1 MDHRIITRKE
11 WGAPIRP
18 MLWDRSPK
26 DNRVI
31 VHTEAGAVRQP
42 GDLGADCSHMRA
54 IDSFHANVRGW
65 KGGVGYQFVI
75 MESGRIMEGRGF
87 DYEGGHTVGLNTELG
102 ICFSGHGDK
111 APATAA
117 QWASAKWLIAEAIRL
132 GFLKLGY
139 VVSGH
144 RDHIKPGSKSCPGN
158 LIYPHIQQLAGIVG
172 HDGEDDDMGYEAWSD
187 EDKTAFWG
195 DAEEK
200 LSQRLLYALTGSQP
214 SDAARGPWT
223 NLGDVVNA
231 TEGNTSELLEAIE
244 TAAKDVKAGTLVAVV
259 NAMHTVVEVL
269 VEVAEKMG
277 VDRSTL
283 KKLPRR
289 NG

>member
-1 MDHRIITRKE
+1 MKFKSTLVM
-11 WGAPIRP
+11 A
-18 MLWDRSPK
+18 
-26 DNRVI
+26 
-31 VHTEAGAVRQP
+31 AVAVLLP
-42 GDLGADCSHMRA
+42 L
-54 IDSFHANVRGW
+54 
-65 KGGVGYQFVI
+65 
-75 MESGRIMEGRGF
+75 
-87 DYEGGHTVGLNTELG
+87 
-102 ICFSGHGDK
+102 
-111 APATAA
+111 AA
-117 QWASAKWLIAEAIRL
+117 QAQNIA
-132 GFLKLGY
+132 
-139 VVSGH
+139 VVNG
-144 RDHIKPGSKSCPGN
+144 KAVPK
-158 LIYPHIQQLAGIVG
+158 A
-172 HDGEDDDMGYEAWSD
+172 
-187 EDKTAFWG
+187 
-195 DAEEK
+195 
-200 LSQRLLYALTGSQP
+200 RLLYALTGSQP